1 MKKKWREGYNNT
13 IEVQERDKEQKEGYM
28 WQDKVKEAIEK
39 ESKEIERRE
48 RPKRQEMG
56 TKREKNESGRGGNE
70 RDLNEKN

>member
-1 MKKKWREGYNNT
+1 MKKNWREGCYNT
-13 IEVQERDKEQKEGYM
+13 IEVQDRDKEQKEGYM

-56 TKREKNESGRGGNE
+56 TKREKRESGTG
-70 RDLNEKN
+70 